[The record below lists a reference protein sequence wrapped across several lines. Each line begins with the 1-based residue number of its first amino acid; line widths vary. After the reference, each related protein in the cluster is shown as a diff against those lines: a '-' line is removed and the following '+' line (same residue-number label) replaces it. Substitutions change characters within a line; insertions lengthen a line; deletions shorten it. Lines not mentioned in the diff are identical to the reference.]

1 MEVYCT
7 SLFQKE
13 FEKICKKKNYQDCYS
28 EFVKYFLEQDF
39 KSIPSGSMLYG
50 PPEMALWKKRL
61 PDSSGYRFY
70 FFASIETECVY
81 LAFVHPKTGPLG
93 SPNVTEEF
101 KKQMHRDVL
110 AEIKGKGCIKV
121 CINSKTGELEFK

>member
-7 SLFQKE
+7 TLFQKE
-13 FEKICKKKNYQDCYS
+13 FEKICKKKNYPDCHS
-28 EFVKYFLEQDF
+28 EFVEYFLKQDF
-39 KSIPSGSMLYG
+39 KDIPSGDMLYG

-70 FFASIETECVY
+70 FFASIASECVF

-93 SPNVTEEF
+93 TPNVKDQF

-110 AEIKGKGCIKV
+110 SEIKEGTLTKV
-121 CINSKTGELEFK
+121 TYDLANDTVNFV